1 MGTMGISD
9 SRIKKYVKFNKI
21 ITDNL
26 FTEKEMN
33 RLDIMKHVEAIERK
47 LVPFPLGIFNNFN

>member
-1 MGTMGISD
+1 MGTMGISE

-33 RLDIMKHVEAIERK
+33 RLDIMKHVEAMRES
-47 LVPFPLGIFNNFN
+47 